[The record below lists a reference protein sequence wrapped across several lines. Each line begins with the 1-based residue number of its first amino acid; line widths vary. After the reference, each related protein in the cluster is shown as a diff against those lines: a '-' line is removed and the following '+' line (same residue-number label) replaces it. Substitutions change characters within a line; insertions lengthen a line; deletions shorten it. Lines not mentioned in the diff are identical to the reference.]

1 MAAKSSANNSV
12 CVIAVGI
19 CRNIMLCFCL
29 RGCAAVLAF
38 VVLVGCSGEGSK
50 GTVEGTVTLNGQ
62 PLEKGLIRFVPVDGN
77 SQPADGTIAGG
88 KFTVIAP
95 VGDFR
100 VEITSPRVVG
110 QAKMYDTP
118 DSPTVDKIA
127 EAIPAK
133 YNVQTELQMTVSKGK
148 TENKQ
153 FDLTS
158 P

>member
-1 MAAKSSANNSV
+1 M
-12 CVIAVGI
+12 I
-19 CRNIMLCFCL
+19 CFCF
-29 RGCAAVLAF
+29 RGSAALLVLAL
-38 VVLVGCSGEGSK
+38 LVGCSSDGGK

-62 PLEKGLIRFVPVDGN
+62 PLEKGLIRFVPVDGD

-100 VEITSPRVVG
+100 VEITSPKVVG
-110 QAKMYDTP
+110 QTKMYDTP
-118 DSPTVDKIA
+118 DSPTVDKIE
-127 EAIPAK
+127 EAIPPK
-133 YNVQTELQMTVSKGK
+133 YNVQTELKITVTKGK

-153 FDLTS
+153 FDLTN